1 MTPIDRLAD
10 ICDRHELPYTE
21 RTHERF
27 ETYLELLLHFN
38 DSMNLIG
45 PMDAD
50 QVVDALLIDS
60 ILPAILRPPK
70 GSIIDVGTGAGLPG
84 VPLSILYP
92 DRDVVLV
99 EPRKKRTTFLK
110 IARQRLELDHL
121 QLERCRVEELG
132 DDQIGVHDIAISK
145 AFRSP
150 DEWVRTAD
158 PLIDDQGSI
167 ICLTRPGE
175 RSSLEGAADE
185 VGLTLQTSCQD
196 ITELGAPPQET
207 PRAIF
212 VVGR

>member
-50 QVVDALLIDS
+50 QVVDELLIDS

-84 VPLSILYP
+84 IPLSILYP

-121 QLERCRVEELG
+121 QLERCRVEELD

-145 AFRSP
+145 AFQSP
-150 DEWVRTAD
+150 DEWVRTAE

-167 ICLTRPGE
+167 ICLTRPGQRDRVE
-175 RSSLEGAADE
+175 DAAGGA
-185 VGLTLQTSCQD
+185 GLQLRGSCD
-196 ITELGAPPQET
+196 DVTELGAPPQET

>member
-50 QVVDALLIDS
+50 QVVDELLIDS

-84 VPLSILYP
+84 IPLSILHP

-110 IARQRLELDHL
+110 IARQRLDLDHL
-121 QLERCRVEELG
+121 QLERCRVEELD

-145 AFRSP
+145 AFQSP
-150 DEWVRTAD
+150 DEWVRTAE

-185 VGLTLQTSCQD
+185 VALTLQTSCED
-196 ITELGAPPQET
+196 ITELGAPRQET
-207 PRAIF
+207 ARAIF
-212 VVGR
+212 VVA